1 MLGAL
6 VGFLWWNAPPAKIF
20 MGDTGSL
27 GLGGVIVG
35 LAVMT
40 RTQML
45 FVVLGG
51 LPRDH
56 HAVGDHPGRV
66 FKMTGKRVFKMAPL
80 QHHFELS
87 GWAETTI
94 VVRFWLISALCVAA
108 GLALF
113 YIEWMPRPLTDV
125 PSLEWTGL
133 AICVAGAGVSGQAA
147 ARVLAARGAR
157 VTLVDARDD
166 EHAARQDSPC
176 PASPYASATATRCR
190 TARTWSSPPRAGGPT
205 RRCSPPRPRP
215 A

>member
-1 MLGAL
+1 VLGAYVLIGNWQLRNSCTEVALAPNCYTVRDPLDLAVVASAVLGAL

-45 FVVLGG
+45 FIVLGG
-51 LPRDH
+51 LPVIITLSVIIQ
-56 HAVGDHPGRV
+56 VGSFKLTGR
-66 FKMTGKRVFKMAPL
+66 RVFKMAPL

-113 YIEWMPRPLTDV
+113 YIEWMP
-125 PSLEWTGL
+125 G
-133 AICVAGAGVSGQAA
+133 
-147 ARVLAARGAR
+147 
-157 VTLVDARDD
+157 
-166 EHAARQDSPC
+166 H
-176 PASPYASATATRCR
+176 
-190 TARTWSSPPRAGGPT
+190 
-205 RRCSPPRPRP
+205 
-215 A
+215 